1 MEPKNLKDMEAGDTM
16 MLAREIQQR
25 TSVSQIYVK
34 VDDTTVE
41 HIETG
46 EKLELT
52 ADELVYPFEPEH
64 AAKRP

>member
-1 MEPKNLKDMEAGDTM
+1 MEPKNLKDMEVGETM

-25 TSVSQIYVK
+25 RSVSQIYRK
-34 VDDTTVE
+34 VDESTVE

-46 EKLELT
+46 ETLSLSGE
-52 ADELVYPFEPEH
+52 ELVYPFEPRH

>member
-1 MEPKNLKDMEAGDTM
+1 MEPKNLKDMETGDTM
-16 MLAREIQQR
+16 MLAREIQER

-34 VDDTTVE
+34 IDETTVE

-46 EKLELT
+46 EKVNLSEE
-52 ADELVYPFEPEH
+52 ELVYPFEPEH